1 MEGGEIMQYL
11 SAIISAVI
19 ANVVGHYVCKWLDR
33 ISLSGSW
40 KTLHGVVKRSL
51 MVKMITS
58 IVKRRAYRLV
68 FLPLKSCIISTVLWL
83 LLKYFYTT

>member
-1 MEGGEIMQYL
+1 MEGGEIMQFL

-19 ANVVGHYVCKWLDR
+19 ANVVGHYICKWLDR

-51 MVKMITS
+51 IKTM
-58 IVKRRAYRLV
+58 
-68 FLPLKSCIISTVLWL
+68 IISINKKTSGQARLFWSKPCFITAIMVTIIIPS
-83 LLKYFYTT
+83 Y

>member
-1 MEGGEIMQYL
+1 MEGGEIMQFL

-19 ANVVGHYVCKWLDR
+19 ANVVGHYICKWLDR

-51 MVKMITS
+51 IKTM
-58 IVKRRAYRLV
+58 
-68 FLPLKSCIISTVLWL
+68 IISINKKTSGQARLFLVETML
-83 LLKYFYTT
+83 YYGNHGYYYYT